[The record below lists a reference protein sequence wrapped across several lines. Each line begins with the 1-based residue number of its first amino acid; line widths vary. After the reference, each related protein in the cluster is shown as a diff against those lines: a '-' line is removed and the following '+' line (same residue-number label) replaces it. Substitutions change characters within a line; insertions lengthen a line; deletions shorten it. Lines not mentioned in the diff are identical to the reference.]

1 MVSWGVPEEKKKK
14 TRPRDPSQLAKEIV
28 DIATGQADDEIS
40 GDKKDPQNRKGRAGG
55 KKGGRA
61 RALRLTAV
69 ERSEIA
75 RVAANARWKK
85 ES

>member
-1 MVSWGVPEEKKKK
+1 MVAKKKK
-14 TRPRDPSQLAKEIV
+14 TRPRDPNELAKAIV
-28 DIATGQADDEIS
+28 DIATGQEEDKIS
-40 GDKKDPQNRKGRAGG
+40 GEKKEPEKRKGRAGG

-61 RALRLTAV
+61 RALRLTAD

-85 ES
+85 ET